1 MNIFKKFILLNFI
14 LLLASCGTAR
24 DAFVNQKKNS
34 TDEFLVEKKSPLVM
48 PPDYNELPIPKE
60 KIEQTDINENEFKT
74 LITQKNQ
81 DTKSDSNE
89 DVNKNFEELLLD
101 KIKKN

>member
-1 MNIFKKFILLNFI
+1 M
-14 LLLASCGTAR
+14 
-24 DAFVNQKKNS
+24 NQKKS
-34 TDEFLVEKKSPLVM
+34 GTDEFLVEKKSPLVM

-81 DTKSDSNE
+81 DSKSDSNE

>member
-1 MNIFKKFILLNFI
+1 MNIFKNFILLNLI
-14 LLLASCGTAR
+14 LLLTSCNTMKS
-24 DAFVNQKKNS
+24 AFVNEKKNN

-74 LITQKNQ
+74 LITQTKQ

-89 DVNKNFEELLLD
+89 DVDKNLEELLLK

>member
-14 LLLASCGTAR
+14 FLLVSCGTAK
-24 DAFVNQKKNS
+24 DAFVNQKKNN

-60 KIEQTDINENEFKT
+60 KIEQTDIIKNEFKT
-74 LITQKNQ
+74 LITQTNQ
-81 DTKSDSNE
+81 ETKSNSNKN
-89 DVNKNFEELLLD
+89 VNKNYEELLLG

>member
-1 MNIFKKFILLNFI
+1 MNILKKFILLNFI
-14 LLLASCGTAR
+14 FLLVSCGTAR
-24 DAFVNQKKNS
+24 DELLNKKKSS

>member
-14 LLLASCGTAR
+14 LLLASCSTMKS
-24 DAFVNQKKNS
+24 AFVNEKKNN

>member
-14 LLLASCGTAR
+14 LLLASCGTMKS
-24 DAFVNQKKNS
+24 AFVNEKKNN

>member
-1 MNIFKKFILLNFI
+1 
-14 LLLASCGTAR
+14 
-24 DAFVNQKKNS
+24 
-34 TDEFLVEKKSPLVM
+34 M

-60 KIEQTDINENEFKT
+60 KIEQTDITENEFKT

>member
-1 MNIFKKFILLNFI
+1 MNKFKKFILLNFI
-14 LLLASCGTAR
+14 LLLASCGTAK

-81 DTKSDSNE
+81 DTKSDSSENI
-89 DVNKNFEELLLD
+89 NKNFEELLLD

>member
-1 MNIFKKFILLNFI
+1 MNILKKFILLNFI
-14 LLLASCGTAR
+14 FLLVSCSTVK
-24 DAFVNQKKNS
+24 DAFVNQKKNN

-81 DTKSDSNE
+81 DTKSGNNE
-89 DVNKNFEELLLD
+89 DVNKKFEELLLD

>member
-1 MNIFKKFILLNFI
+1 MNKFKKFILLNFI
-14 LLLASCGTAR
+14 LLLASCSTAK

-74 LITQKNQ
+74 LITQTSQ
-81 DTKSDSNE
+81 DTESDSNE
-89 DVNKNFEELLLD
+89 DVDKSFEELLLK

>member
-1 MNIFKKFILLNFI
+1 MWYSERCIH
-14 LLLASCGTAR
+14 
-24 DAFVNQKKNS
+24 NQKKRS

-74 LITQKNQ
+74 LITQKIKTLNL
-81 DTKSDSNE
+81 TIMKMLIKILRN
-89 DVNKNFEELLLD
+89 LLLD

>member
-1 MNIFKKFILLNFI
+1 MNIFKKFILLNLI
-14 LLLASCGTAR
+14 LLLTSCSTMKS
-24 DAFVNQKKNS
+24 AFVNEKKNN

-48 PPDYNELPIPKE
+48 PPDYNDLPIPKE

-81 DTKSDSNE
+81 DTKSGNNE
-89 DVNKNFEELLLD
+89 DVNKKFEELLLD

>member
-14 LLLASCGTAR
+14 LLLVSCGTAK
-24 DAFVNQKKNS
+24 DAFTNQKKNS

>member
-14 LLLASCGTAR
+14 FLLVSCGTAKE
-24 DAFVNQKKNS
+24 AFVNQKKNN

-60 KIEQTDINENEFKT
+60 KIEQKDINENEFKT
-74 LITQKNQ
+74 LITQTNKV
-81 DTKSDSNE
+81 TKSESNE

>member
-1 MNIFKKFILLNFI
+1 MKIFKKFILLNLI
-14 LLLASCGTAR
+14 LLLASCSTMKS
-24 DAFVNQKKNS
+24 AFVNEKKNN

-60 KIEQTDINENEFKT
+60 KIEQTDITENEFKT

>member
-1 MNIFKKFILLNFI
+1 MNNFSKLIVLNILLI
-14 LLLASCGTAR
+14 LCSCGIVKEGFT
-24 DAFVNQKKNS
+24 NPKKNNS
-34 TDEFLVEKKSPLVM
+34 DEFLVEKKSPLVM

-60 KIEQTDINENEFKT
+60 KIEQTDITENEFKT